1 MFVFYFS
8 NQQMED
14 IIKEKAESGY
24 VGDELMFFDRSDD
37 FEEPLD
43 WDTTEEA
50 QELSYSS
57 LEVTSADAVTAL
69 VAESGSGRS
78 TPFLRLRS
86 NSCLGKGNNACPA
99 VGDIHFLL
107 KTVPA
112 DAMQHVSRVGL
123 NIMEW

>member
-1 MFVFYFS
+1 
-8 NQQMED
+8 MED

-24 VGDELMFFDRSDD
+24 VGDELMFSDRSDD

-43 WDTTEEA
+43 SDTTDEA
-50 QELSYSS
+50 QELSYSTM
-57 LEVTSADAVTAL
+57 EVTSADAVTAL

-86 NSCLGKGNNACPA
+86 NSCLGKGNNACPV

>member
-1 MFVFYFS
+1 MLVLFYE
-8 NQQMED
+8 QMED
-14 IIKEKAESGY
+14 IIKEKSERGD
-24 VGDELMFFDRSDD
+24 VGDEVMFFDRSDD

-43 WDTTEEA
+43 WDTSEDEQA
-50 QELSYSS
+50 LAYSS
-57 LEVTSADAVTAL
+57 IDTTSADAVSAL

-78 TPFLRLRS
+78 TPFIRLRS
-86 NSCLGKGNNACPA
+86 NSVLGKGNNVCPA
-99 VGDIHFLL
+99 AGDINFLI